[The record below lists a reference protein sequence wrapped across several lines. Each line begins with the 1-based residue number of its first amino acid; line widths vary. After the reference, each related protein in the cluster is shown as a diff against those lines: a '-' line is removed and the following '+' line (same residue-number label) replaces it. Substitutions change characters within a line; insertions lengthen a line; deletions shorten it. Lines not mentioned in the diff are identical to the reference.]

1 MVIILTATIVTLTGF
16 GIFGNNAQGQ
26 GNLTKGNV
34 TLTPEQVA
42 SICNPDNPKLNF
54 VNTTESK
61 ICGIPKTITNM
72 TSANMTTANTTTGE
86 EEAPPSSTSIAPS
99 ANTTTGEEEAPPEGI
114 APSAVPPS

>member
-1 MVIILTATIVTLTGF
+1 MPTRKEPSLSVLTMVIILTATIVTLTGF

-61 ICGIPKTITNM
+61 ICGIPKTVKPHL
-72 TSANMTTANTTTGE
+72 SSSNMTTGA
-86 EEAPPSSTSIAPS
+86 EAPPEPPPPSTSIAPS
-99 ANTTTGEEEAPPEGI
+99 A
-114 APSAVPPS
+114 VPPP